1 MVCQDPLLRKRSSQT
16 VRWPSACPEFVLKLN
31 EVFSKAI
38 DGPFTQVLRLS
49 SNSVKALTP

>member
-38 DGPFTQVLRLS
+38 DGPFTQVLLLS